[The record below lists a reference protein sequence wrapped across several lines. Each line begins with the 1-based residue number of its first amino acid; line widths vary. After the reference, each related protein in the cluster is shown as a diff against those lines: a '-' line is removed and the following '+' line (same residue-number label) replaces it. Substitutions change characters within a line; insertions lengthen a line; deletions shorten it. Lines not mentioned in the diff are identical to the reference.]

1 MKNKICFVK
10 QVSSLLFV
18 FIVAIISSTMLQA
31 KESVED
37 GLQRCALTNNSSA
50 RLACYDLLSGR
61 DSELTPKIVET
72 PALPAKKVDAK
83 PKPLILASEPKVASE
98 NEILKITKCIRAG
111 GNDKYTF
118 YLDDGQ
124 VWKQVSH
131 KRMNFEDCNLEV
143 SIHKDFFGYKMQVE
157 GETKKF
163 RVSRVR

>member
-1 MKNKICFVK
+1 MKNKIFFVK

-18 FIVAIISSTMLQA
+18 FLVAIMSSSMLQA
-31 KESVED
+31 KESIKD
-37 GLQRCALTNNSSA
+37 GLQRCALTTNSSA

-61 DSELTPKIVET
+61 DNKLTPSVIET
-72 PALPAKKVDAK
+72 PALPLKKVEIDPPLPADK
-83 PKPLILASEPKVASE
+83 PKAELETQVLR
-98 NEILKITKCIRAG
+98 ITKCTRSG

-131 KRMNFEDCNLEV
+131 KRMKFDDCDLEV
-143 SIHKDFFGYKMQVE
+143 SIHKDFFGFKMQVE
-157 GETKKF
+157 GAKKKF